1 MVRGNRTSVHDITDR
16 VLLELAK
23 KQYRLLRNVWQK
35 NSQTEICYFVGGGSI
50 VLKDYLKTLNNNLDG
65 YNIDFFEDEKESI
78 WMMANA
84 YYKLISDY
92 LKKTNANKEKKSET
106 KKPVETK

>member
-1 MVRGNRTSVHDITDR
+1 M
-16 VLLELAK
+16 A
-23 KQYRLLRNVWQK
+23 K
-35 NSQTEICYFVGGGSI
+35 NSQTEICYFVGGGAN

-84 YYKLISDY
+84 YYKLITDFVR
-92 LKKTNANKEKKSET
+92 KQEKPKVEEV
-106 KKPVETK
+106 KKPNPVNTK